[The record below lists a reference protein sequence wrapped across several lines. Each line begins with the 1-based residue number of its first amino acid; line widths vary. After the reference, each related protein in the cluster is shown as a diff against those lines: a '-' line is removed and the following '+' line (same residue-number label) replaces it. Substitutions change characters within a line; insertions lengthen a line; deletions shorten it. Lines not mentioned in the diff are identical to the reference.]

1 MKPIISIVLP
11 VYNVENY
18 LERCLE
24 SIGRQKYDNL
34 DIVMVDDG
42 STDGSGSI
50 CDEFAKKDSRARVYH
65 KKNGGLSDAR
75 NFGIKKARGEIIA
88 FVDSD
93 DYIDKHFVDK
103 MYEAME
109 GKDADIVVC
118 GYNDKVPKN
127 ARISGKEAA
136 IKLLTQGEN
145 IDIVAWNKLY
155 KKNLFLDNDI
165 RFPIGK
171 IHEDT
176 LTTYKVLSEADTV
189 VYLAES
195 LYEYVERENSITSAE
210 KIEERL
216 EAREAA
222 AVAAIE
228 YFGNDTELEQAAKVS
243 LLLAKYAYLDFAIAG
258 RINKKQGDEARRWI
272 LKHRKEYSD
281 NRYMSGKLKMYNCMS
296 TNIGGA
302 VYWLFRK
309 IKHE

>member
-1 MKPIISIVLP
+1 MKPIISVIVP
-11 VYNVENY
+11 VYNVKKY
-18 LERCLE
+18 LNRCLE
-24 SIGRQKYDNL
+24 SIGGQEYGNL
-34 DIVMVDDG
+34 DILIVDDG
-42 STDGSGSI
+42 STDGSGGI
-50 CDEFAKKDSRARVYH
+50 CDEFAKNDKRVRVSH

-75 NFGIKKARGEIIA
+75 NFGMKKAKGEIIA

-93 DYIDKHFVDK
+93 DCIDRHFIDK
-103 MYEAME
+103 MYGVME
-109 GKDADIVVC
+109 YKKADIVIC
-118 GYNDKVPKN
+118 GYNDDAPKSAKV
-127 ARISGKEAA
+127 SGKEAT
-136 IKLLTQGEN
+136 IKLLTQSEN

-176 LTTYKVLSEADTV
+176 LTTYKVLSKADTV

-195 LYEYVERENSITSAE
+195 LYEYTERENSITSVE

-228 YFGNDTELEQAAKVS
+228 YFRNDTELEQAAKLS

-258 RINKKQGDEARRWI
+258 RINKRQGDEAREWI
-272 LKHRKEYSD
+272 MEHRKEYSN
-281 NRYMSGKLKMYNCMS
+281 NRYMSRKLRTYNCMS
-296 TNIGGA
+296 ANMGGVA
-302 VYWLFRK
+302 YWLFRK